1 MSQITDFYMSWLGP
15 PPGFGGLVEKPPIP
29 NPTPIIVFP
38 DPIARFDFNN
48 YVANDSI
55 IVNDIVG
62 GSPATINEPF
72 SNTFNTT
79 DASNNYLEIYAPNN
93 FPNPTGGITAPLLSN
108 VAAIVCWVLYSPAG
122 GYGQYF
128 LDARTGAS
136 NAFWITQNGGDTIG
150 SFFTNGKVY
159 FNTRAD
165 IIDPTAGTPSLQTAL
180 SGWTQVVIVPETT
193 ISDDISLFM
202 RFSGEQGMPVGVGE
216 IAFYDAV
223 PSTQDIKDIFNDN
236 CARYG
241 LSPV

>member
-15 PPGFGGLVEKPPIP
+15 PAGFGVLSSRSP
-29 NPTPIIVFP
+29 NPNPEPIIFP
-38 DPIARFDFNN
+38 DPIARYDFNK
-48 YVANDSI
+48 YTAFDSTIANE
-55 IVNDIVG
+55 IVG
-62 GSPATINEPF
+62 GSPATINEPY

-79 DASNNYLEIYAPNN
+79 DASNNYLEIYAPNIY
-93 FPNPTGGITAPLLSN
+93 PSPTGGITTPVLSN

-136 NAFWITQNGGDTIG
+136 NAFWITSSGGDTIG
-150 SFFTNGKVY
+150 EFFANGKVY
-159 FNTRAD
+159 FNT
-165 IIDPTAGTPSLQTAL
+165 IGQTIDQVNGTPSLQTAL
-180 SGWTQVVIVPETT
+180 SGWTQVVILPETT
-193 ISDDISLFM
+193 ITDDISLFM

-223 PSTQDIKDIFNDN
+223 PSDQDIKDIFNDN
-236 CARYG
+236 CRRYG